1 MLIGTII
8 KQQMIINKLKLRI
21 AELEEQRKA
30 ISKEIR
36 QLKTTVWQ
44 REHYKPSVNENSLV
58 RQNFGKSVKDLTPS
72 ERKKYDAMRQAETR
86 KRKKEF

>member
-1 MLIGTII
+1 MQTTEAI
-8 KQQMIINKLKLRI
+8 KRRI

-30 ISKEIR
+30 ISTEVR
-36 QLKTTVWQ
+36 QLKRIIWQ

-72 ERKKYDAMRQAETR
+72 ERKKYDAIRQAETR
-86 KRKKEF
+86 KRKAEE